1 VLQLKGVYGGNW
13 SAVAYRAVDLSSSHT
28 ITFRVRNSD
37 WGGTGR
43 HRFNVAVDL
52 MSGPDWAAGGRW
64 LLFFGVDGK
73 IRTPLHP
80 STVTNL
86 DLAGGESVTL
96 GDYDN
101 LDWYDV
107 QIWYKRTVNSTVVL
121 SFTVNGTYVGA
132 AETPYV
138 PEEWDLAYIGLW
150 SGDTTVWFDDVGVL
164 PH

>member
-1 VLQLKGVYGGNW
+1 MLRRSICVLALSAAVALSGCDFLQPPPAESPEARWLDTFQSYADGVFPTANWTQSGNAGDSQNQVTTMSPPAGNQVLQLKGVYGGNW

-86 DLAGGESVTL
+86 DLAG
-96 GDYDN
+96 
-101 LDWYDV
+101 
-107 QIWYKRTVNSTVVL
+107 
-121 SFTVNGTYVGA
+121 
-132 AETPYV
+132 
-138 PEEWDLAYIGLW
+138 
-150 SGDTTVWFDDVGVL
+150 
-164 PH
+164 